1 MAFSYMKFKRV
12 KTSKTGR
19 NTSTRYLVWT
29 QKKRKWADRSKE
41 KYISKKKSFV
51 IEGAHASGKTREIEK
66 IRRRAGEVWTGRPVI
81 YLRAT
86 DSLAD
91 WFNKNLTKDDEAALI
106 QANPDDAEEIAAN
119 IKKQHIK
126 IAQIVN
132 KSADAVLLVDD
143 IDKLAGKKKEIVK
156 DLIRVSPVVVCTTS
170 DYKEIDNTIERQLKN
185 KGVEVLKMSSDASY
199 DATYIL
205 FALFVLSL
213 VMAGQPELAILVM
226 AGRYAMKGVQK

>member
-1 MAFSYMKFKRV
+1 MKFKRV

-19 NTSTRYLVWT
+19 NTNTRYLVWT

-41 KYISKKKSFV
+41 KYISKKKSIV

-66 IRRRAGEVWTGRPVI
+66 IKRRAAEVWGGAATII

-91 WFNKNLTKDDEAALI
+91 WFNKNLRKEDEAKLI
-106 QANPDDAEEIAAN
+106 QANPEEAEEIAAN

-126 IAQIVN
+126 IAQLIH
-132 KSADAVLLVDD
+132 KIDGGVLMVDD
-143 IDKLAGKKKEIVK
+143 IDKLAGKKKEIIK
-156 DLIRVSPVVVCTTS
+156 DLVRAAGVVVCTAS
-170 DYKEIDNTIERQLKN
+170 DYREIDNTIERQLKN

-199 DATYIL
+199 DATYVL
-205 FALFVLSL
+205 FAMFIIALF
-213 VMAGQPELAILVM
+213 MAGQPELAMLIM
-226 AGRYAMKGVQK
+226 AGRYAMKGIQK